1 MLFHSLN
8 TGEFVSDLKVSVHLN
23 LVNWT
28 GLKRYWLEFEGVL
41 GACWLLPLFSL
52 CAWGYPCA
60 FPVLRGDKC
69 KYQCDIF
76 HSLCQAVNKA
86 LAWKLSLFNN
96 KIFKSYTVLCI
107 FQVKSSW
114 ILPVSIVLLWGTK
127 TLSQKLLSFETF
139 PPWQAELLFLKPD
152 TGVEWRGNDIVLLLM
167 FIFFSWHT
175 KTLPFCIRTKEKVST
190 TKYWN
195 EIFEVIPHP
204 KVAIAEAQC
213 TGALHPKPDFNS
225 ELQWLCW
232 ELENTGLIE
241 LLAWLEPHALK
252 SWVWICQSWQPV
264 FVGLRAG
271 SRRHLSFSGHFCT
284 SILWVFPRGKQFPSH
299 LLATH

>member
-1 MLFHSLN
+1 MGH
-8 TGEFVSDLKVSVHLN
+8 KN
-23 LVNWT
+23 LVPEVAFLRDIPPMT
-28 GLKRYWLEFEGVL
+28 SRAALPQARHRSGMKREWH
-41 GACWLLPLFSL
+41 
-52 CAWGYPCA
+52 CA
-60 FPVLRGDKC
+60 F
-69 KYQCDIF
+69 
-76 HSLCQAVNKA
+76 VNVY
-86 LAWKLSLFNN
+86 F
-96 KIFKSYTVLCI
+96 
-107 FQVKSSW
+107 
-114 ILPVSIVLLWGTK
+114 
-127 TLSQKLLSFETF
+127 
-139 PPWQAELLFLKPD
+139 
-152 TGVEWRGNDIVLLLM
+152 
-167 FIFFSWHT
+167 FFSWHT

-284 SILWVFPRGKQFPSH
+284 LILWVFPRGKQFPSH

>member
-114 ILPVSIVLLWGTK
+114 ILPVSIVLLWAQK
-127 TLSQKLLSFETF
+127 PCPRSFFPSRHSPHDKQSCSSSSQTQE
-139 PPWQAELLFLKPD
+139 
-152 TGVEWRGNDIVLLLM
+152 
-167 FIFFSWHT
+167 
-175 KTLPFCIRTKEKVST
+175 
-190 TKYWN
+190 WN
-195 EIFEVIPHP
+195 EEGM
-204 KVAIAEAQC
+204 
-213 TGALHPKPDFNS
+213 T
-225 ELQWLCW
+225 LC
-232 ELENTGLIE
+232 
-241 LLAWLEPHALK
+241 
-252 SWVWICQSWQPV
+252 
-264 FVGLRAG
+264 
-271 SRRHLSFSGHFCT
+271 FC
-284 SILWVFPRGKQFPSH
+284 
-299 LLATH
+299 